1 MDVLK
6 LNSIS
11 KLANPVLEGYNV
23 TDTSEN
29 PVGILVRSFK
39 NQMVRIILKTVGN
52 LRPVRYISFPCLCTH
67 CAKFVYCHSL

>member
-39 NQMVRIILKTVGN
+39 MDEYALPSSVLAR
-52 LRPVRYISFPCLCTH
+52 H
-67 CAKFVYCHSL
+67 